1 MSTASDNQSSPTVA
15 GSAENV
21 PSNRPASAEEP
32 GSKRPKTGDDAL
44 QIQNSAQETSTY
56 DDPVDSVILTFSMDH
71 YSAYFQILPHQSIRQ
86 LVRIAFEVCDPRD
99 GDTDNCHLWTLTSP
113 RGMAYDS
120 HPGRN
125 ATYLPFHMV
134 SYPEAGEAP
143 TTVQEALDGELQKG
157 TSLQLKYDYG
167 STSHHILKL
176 RSVDDNAD
184 ATLKRSDFPRRRPE
198 ASAPA
203 VSAGPSGPPAHAHFA
218 PFTTAEGINLKE
230 SFPNFDKYVF
240 DKSFSNSHGEV
251 NLFQAGRR
259 QVHAFLERRG
269 QGINRMVFFPDKP
282 KTLSHYLQMLDT
294 GASIEPTQDDHGYP
308 IYNWQ
313 SVVVIPENHS
323 KRSAKFLYDLEEGF
337 CDCEVV
343 PEPANGK
350 NWDSIFP
357 KTAAFAGFSKDKQF
371 KHKGFI
377 RYNTG
382 VLEVISGS
390 GSPNNVP
397 KAPRGTA
404 YEGRGCHVPAEE
416 DTILFR
422 VDGNFDS
429 IHDLFCK
436 VEALLRTLK

>member
-21 PSNRPASAEEP
+21 PSNRPASSEGP
-32 GSKRPKTGDDAL
+32 GSKRYKTGDNAL
-44 QIQNSAQETSTY
+44 QIQNSAQGASANA
-56 DDPVDSVILTFSMDH
+56 DPVDSVILTFSMDQ

-113 RGMAYDS
+113 RGVAFKS
-120 HPGRN
+120 HKGGN
-125 ATYLPFHMV
+125 A
-134 SYPEAGEAP
+134 SYPEEGEAP
-143 TTVQEALDGELQKG
+143 TTVQEALEGELETG
-157 TSLQLKYDYG
+157 TSLRLEYDYG
-167 STSHHILKL
+167 GTSRHILKL
-176 RSVDDNAD
+176 LSVDDNAD
-184 ATLKRSDFPRRRPE
+184 ATLKDSDFPRRRPE
-198 ASAPA
+198 ASTPA
-203 VSAGPSGPPAHAHFA
+203 VSAGPSDPPAPVHFE
-218 PFTTAEGINLKE
+218 PFVTAEGDNLKA
-230 SFPNFDKYVF
+230 SFPNFDKYIF

-251 NLFQAGRR
+251 NLFQVGRR
-259 QVHAFLERRG
+259 QVHAFLERRR
-269 QGINRMVFFPDKP
+269 RMVFCPEKA
-282 KTLSHYLQMLDT
+282 KTLSHFLEMLDK
-294 GASIEPTQDDHGYP
+294 GASIEPSRGRHGRP
-308 IYNWQ
+308 MYNWQ

-323 KRSAKFLYDLEEGF
+323 KQSAEFLDDLEEGF

-357 KTAAFAGFSKDKQF
+357 KTAAFAGFCKDKQF
-371 KHKGFI
+371 KQKGFI
-377 RYNTG
+377 RYSAG

-390 GSPNNVP
+390 GSPNSLP
-397 KAPRGTA
+397 QAPRGTA
-404 YEGRGCHVPAEE
+404 YEGKGCHVPAEE